1 MSKTNVLYKDILI
14 WLSGKHGQ
22 HGHGQHGHG
31 QHANSNPNPD
41 YYFT

>member
-1 MSKTNVLYKDILI
+1 MAPHMQFVCMSI

-22 HGHGQHGHG
+22 HGHGQH
-31 QHANSNPNPD
+31 ANFNPN